1 MKAVIKGILKTFC
14 YVALFLG
21 MQLLVSFGV
30 QFVYGFQAGV
40 EAAASGI
47 PIDSVELTQE
57 MQMFLME
64 NQNVL
69 LMISG
74 ALTFLFLWV
83 FFKCR
88 KKSLSKEVQ
97 LEKLDKRMVLPCI
110 IMGWSFSLLVS
121 SVLNVIPLPEE
132 LVMSYAESSQGIA
145 AGNYFVR
152 ILATVVLIPMVEEV
166 IFRGLIYTRLRKAI
180 NVPVAILVSSLVFG
194 MMHGHILWTSYTFI
208 GGILFAVVMEKTKSL
223 KASILLHMALNSV
236 SAVIGGIEI
245 SGLLAY
251 VVILVALI
259 LIIGSLCFVVKN
271 SDAEEVVDL
280 KYEAI

>member
-1 MKAVIKGILKTFC
+1 MKVVVKSILKIFC

-30 QFVYGFQAGV
+30 QFVYGFKAGI
-40 EAAASGI
+40 EASASGV
-47 PIDSVELTQE
+47 PIDSVAMTLEIQT
-57 MQMFLME
+57 FLLE

-74 ALTFLFLWV
+74 ALTLLFLLV

-88 KKSLSKEVQ
+88 KKSFGKEVQ
-97 LEKLDKRMVLPCI
+97 LEKLNKRMVLPCI

-121 SVLNVIPLPEE
+121 SVLNVIPLPQE
-132 LVMSYAESSQGIA
+132 LVQSYAESSQGIVE
-145 AGNYFVR
+145 GNYFVR
-152 ILATVVLIPMVEEV
+152 ILATVVLIPVVEEV
-166 IFRGLIYTRLRKAI
+166 IFRGLIYTRLRKAM
-180 NVPVAILVSSLVFG
+180 NVPVAIVVSSLVFG
-194 MMHGHILWTSYTFI
+194 VMHGHILWISYTFI

-245 SGLLAY
+245 TGLLAY

-259 LIIGSLCFVVKN
+259 LIIGALCFVVKN

-280 KYEAI
+280 KYETV

>member
-1 MKAVIKGILKTFC
+1 MKAVVKSILKTFC

-30 QFVYGFQAGV
+30 QFVYGFKAGI
-40 EAAASGI
+40 EASASGV
-47 PIDSVELTQE
+47 PIDSVAMTLE
-57 MQMFLME
+57 MQTFLLE

-74 ALTFLFLWV
+74 ALTLLFLLV

-88 KKSLSKEVQ
+88 KKSFGKEVQ

-121 SVLNVIPLPEE
+121 SVLNVISLPQE
-132 LVMSYAESSQGIA
+132 LVQSYAESSQGIVE
-145 AGNYFVR
+145 GNYFVR

-166 IFRGLIYTRLRKAI
+166 IFRGLIYTRLRKAM

-194 MMHGHILWTSYTFI
+194 VMHGHILWISYTFI

-245 SGLLAY
+245 TGLLAY

-259 LIIGSLCFVVKN
+259 LIVGALCFVVKN

-280 KYEAI
+280 KYEVV

>member
-1 MKAVIKGILKTFC
+1 MKAVVKSILKTFG

-30 QFVYGFQAGV
+30 QFVFGFKAGI
-40 EAAASGI
+40 EASASGV

-74 ALTFLFLWV
+74 ALTLLFLLI

-88 KKSLSKEVQ
+88 KKSFGKEVQ
-97 LEKLDKRMVLPCI
+97 LEKLNKRMVLPCI

-121 SVLNVIPLPEE
+121 SVLNVIPLPQE
-132 LVMSYAESSQGIA
+132 LVQGYAESSQGIVE
-145 AGNYFVR
+145 GNYFVR
-152 ILATVVLIPMVEEV
+152 ILATVVLIPVVEEV
-166 IFRGLIYTRLRKAI
+166 IFRGLIYTRLRNAI
-180 NVPVAILVSSLVFG
+180 NVPVAIVVSSLVFG
-194 MMHGHILWTSYTFI
+194 VMHGHILWISYTFI

-245 SGLLAY
+245 TGLLAY

-259 LIIGSLCFVVKN
+259 LIIGALCFVVKN

-280 KYEAI
+280 KYETV